1 MSKAKNKLWLYALGF
16 LALVGLLAI
25 PFVLTPNAGFG
36 GSDDKGSQ
44 VIEQIS
50 PGYTPWFTWF
60 WQPPP
65 ETSSSCS
72 PFRRRSGRSSSATL
86 SGTPGAVPPQVRMK
100 NNDYH

>member
-65 ETSSSCS
+65 ETSS
-72 PFRRRSGRSSSATL
+72 FLFAVQAAIGAIVIGYFIGYTRGRAAA
-86 SGTPGAVPPQVRMK
+86 GK
-100 NNDYH
+100 DEE